1 MPGPGIAAV
10 LIGYRNMVTLF
21 RKVPCLE
28 PGPAIFILSVRY
40 IGSPQINFAFFFL
53 SFFWVTSNVLSLAEF
68 RLAYVIYRQ
77 HRLQVA
83 GREKDTATTEAPTPD
98 TKALRTSRG

>member
-1 MPGPGIAAV
+1 MPRPGIAAV
-10 LIGYRNMVTLF
+10 LIVDRNMVTLF
-21 RKVPCLE
+21 RKVTCLE
-28 PGPAIFILSVRY
+28 PGPAIFILSVMY
-40 IGSPQINFAFFFL
+40 IGSPQINFAFFFI
-53 SFFWVTSNVLSLAEF
+53 FFWVTSNVLSLAEF